1 MSGKR
6 PTDLK
11 QDRRQWLKTSA
22 TILGSSLVPISVVS
36 PPAILAETAAPKKE
50 AAPSS
55 ARFLTPAQHRLVEEV
70 TETIIPADSHSGG
83 AKAAK
88 VADYVEKTLSESLDS
103 NSRTDFREGLRLV
116 DLMCQHY
123 GGKSFVDAT
132 PEDRIAVLTILS
144 ENGSSTDLP
153 EIRFFHHI
161 RALTI
166 HGYYSS
172 KIGIHD
178 DQEYKGN
185 VMIAEYVGCDDPPA
199 SSST

>member
-36 PPAILAETAAPKKE
+36 PPAILAETATPKKE

-88 VADYVEKTLSESLDS
+88 VADYVEKTLSESL
-103 NSRTDFREGLRLV
+103 
-116 DLMCQHY
+116 
-123 GGKSFVDAT
+123 
-132 PEDRIAVLTILS
+132 
-144 ENGSSTDLP
+144 
-153 EIRFFHHI
+153 
-161 RALTI
+161 
-166 HGYYSS
+166 
-172 KIGIHD
+172 
-178 DQEYKGN
+178 
-185 VMIAEYVGCDDPPA
+185 
-199 SSST
+199 